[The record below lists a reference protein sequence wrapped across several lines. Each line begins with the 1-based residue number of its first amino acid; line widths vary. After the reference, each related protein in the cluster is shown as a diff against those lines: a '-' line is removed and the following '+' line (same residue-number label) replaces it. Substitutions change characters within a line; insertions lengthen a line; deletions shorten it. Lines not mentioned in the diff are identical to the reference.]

1 MTITALRCRYR
12 QCQSNAAQHGVR
24 RRRGLTM
31 QRDWVQVTANVAV
44 LAGLGLVAEPKDMNL
59 SGHQDID

>member
-1 MTITALRCRYR
+1 
-12 QCQSNAAQHGVR
+12 
-24 RRRGLTM
+24 M

-59 SGHQDID
+59 PGHQDID